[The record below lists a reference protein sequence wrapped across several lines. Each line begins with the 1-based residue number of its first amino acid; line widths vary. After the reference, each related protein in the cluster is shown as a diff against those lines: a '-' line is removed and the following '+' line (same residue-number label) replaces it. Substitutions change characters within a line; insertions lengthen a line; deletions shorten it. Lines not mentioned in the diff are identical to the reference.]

1 MYTDSSR
8 AALLFSL
15 EVVYCAGLGY
25 LFLSETLSSTE
36 LLGCA
41 LMLAAAVLSSTS
53 ESAHSEDDDVTVEL
67 VESQYQ
73 DESSRSPYDTRPGGR
88 IVGVRLQNSS
98 GKCIRQLPCQ
108 PVDSS
113 FGITSMYVCMYVR
126 FIKL

>member
-73 DESSRSPYDTRPGGR
+73 DESSRSLYDTRPGGR
-88 IVGVRLQNSS
+88 TVDR
-98 GKCIRQLPCQ
+98 PAE
-108 PVDSS
+108 PVCKTAPANVHDSLR
-113 FGITSMYVCMYVR
+113 VDP
-126 FIKL
+126 